1 MANFIY
7 AGVQAGKKIG
17 GEISAPDLKSA
28 STKLRQQ
35 KIIVTSIKK
44 GNGNTDNN
52 TKSDALADIPIS
64 DAPIIFDKGQIY
76 LNFGPW
82 ATVPPKELLQ
92 FTKKT
97 ATMIKAGLPIL
108 ESIMMIRD
116 QTVHIKMK
124 MTANKIVKD
133 LNSGVNLTEAFS
145 KHPKVFDNIYLN
157 MISAGEASGKLDEFL
172 LKLVELLEKNSKI
185 KAGIKSALFYPV
197 MLLTVA
203 TTITIFMLWKV
214 VPIFEKMYGAM
225 GVKLPGATLVIVDAS
240 RFIADGGNI
249 LKIFLTIFLIRFIYK
264 FLMKNLESF
273 RHLMH
278 KRFLKFPLFGDLIV
292 KATVSRM
299 CMIMANLT
307 RAGVSIVDTLKI
319 AKAVTTNLV
328 FIYALE
334 RISRQIVTG
343 QTLSE
348 LLIKEEHIFPPQL
361 AQLMAVGERTGNMEE
376 MFTAIANYYE
386 EEFDNVVAALSS
398 IIEPLMIV
406 LIGGIIGMLMIALY
420 MPIFSMGDAVG

>member
-1 MANFIY
+1 MANFLY
-7 AGVQAGKKIG
+7 VGVQAGKKIR
-17 GEISAPDLKSA
+17 GEISGSDFKNASA
-28 STKLRQQ
+28 KLREK

-44 GNGNTDNN
+44 DN
-52 TKSDALADIPIS
+52 KKLDKKESGALVDIPIS
-64 DAPIIFDKGQIY
+64 DSPIIFNNGQIY

-124 MTANKIVKD
+124 MTANAIVKD

-203 TTITIFMLWKV
+203 TTITVFMLWKV

-225 GVKLPGATLVIVDAS
+225 GVKLPAATLVIVNAS
-240 RFIADGGNI
+240 KFIADGSNI
-249 LKIFLTIFLIRFIYK
+249 LKILLTIFIIRFVYK
-264 FLMKNLESF
+264 FLNKNLESF

-319 AKAVTTNLV
+319 SKAVTTNLV

-348 LLIKEEHIFPPQL
+348 LLVKEEHIFPPQL

-376 MFTAIANYYE
+376 MFTAIARYYE

-420 MPIFSMGDAVG
+420 MPIFSMGNAVG

>member
-1 MANFIY
+1 MANFLY
-7 AGVQAGKKIG
+7 VGVQAGKKIR
-17 GEISAPDLKSA
+17 GEISGSDFKNASA
-28 STKLRQQ
+28 KLREK
-35 KIIVTSIKK
+35 KIIVTSINKA
-44 GNGNTDNN
+44 NE
-52 TKSDALADIPIS
+52 KSDSNKKSGALVDIPIS
-64 DAPIIFDKGQIY
+64 DSPIIFNNGQIY

-124 MTANKIVKD
+124 MTANTIVKD

-240 RFIADGGNI
+240 RFIADGSNI
-249 LKIFLTIFLIRFIYK
+249 LKILLTIFIIRFVYK
-264 FLMKNLESF
+264 FLIKNLESF

-292 KATVSRM
+292 KATISRM

-348 LLIKEEHIFPPQL
+348 LLVKEEHIFPPQL

-376 MFTAIANYYE
+376 MFTAIARYYE

>member
-420 MPIFSMGDAVG
+420 LPIFSMGNAIG

>member
-1 MANFIY
+1 MASFIY

-17 GEISAPDLKSA
+17 GEISASDLKAA
-28 STKLRQQ
+28 STKLRQK

-44 GNGNTDNN
+44 GNENTDSNK
-52 TKSDALADIPIS
+52 KSDALADIPIS
-64 DAPIIFDKGQIY
+64 DAPIIFNKGQIY

-116 QTVHIKMK
+116 QTVQIKMK

-319 AKAVTTNLV
+319 SKAVTTNLV

-420 MPIFSMGDAVG
+420 LPIFSMGNAIG

>member
-17 GEISAPDLKSA
+17 GEISASDLKSA

-116 QTVHIKMK
+116 QTVHIRMK

>member
-1 MANFIY
+1 MAIFLYN
-7 AGVQAGKKIG
+7 GVQSGKKIS
-17 GEISAPDLKSA
+17 GEISASDIKSA
-28 STKLRQQ
+28 SIKLREK
-35 KIIVTSIKK
+35 KIIVTSMKK
-44 GNGNTDNN
+44 DDK
-52 TKSDALADIPIS
+52 KSEGEKKPDTLIDIPIS
-64 DAPIIFDKGQIY
+64 NAPIIFSKGQIY

-82 ATVPPKELLQ
+82 ATVPPKEILQ

-116 QTVHIKMK
+116 QTDHMKMK
-124 MTANKIVKD
+124 MTTNTIVKD

-145 KHPKVFDNIYLN
+145 KHPKIFDNIYLN

-172 LKLVELLEKNSKI
+172 IKLVELLEKNSKI

-203 TTITIFMLWKV
+203 TTITFFMLWKV

-225 GVKLPGATLVIVDAS
+225 GVKLPGATLVIVNAS
-240 RFIADGGNI
+240 KFIADGSNI
-249 LKIFLTIFLIRFIYK
+249 LKILLTIFIIRFVYK
-264 FLMKNLESF
+264 FLNKNLESF

-292 KATVSRM
+292 KATISRM

-348 LLIKEEHIFPPQL
+348 LLVKEEHIFPPQL

-376 MFTAIANYYE
+376 MFTAIARYYE

-420 MPIFSMGDAVG
+420 MPIFSMGDAIG

>member
-1 MANFIY
+1 MSIFLY
-7 AGVQAGKKIG
+7 SGVQAGKKIG
-17 GEISAPDLKSA
+17 GEISASDIKDA
-28 STKLRQQ
+28 STNLREK
-35 KIIVTSIKK
+35 KIIVTSIR
-44 GNGNTDNN
+44 
-52 TKSDALADIPIS
+52 KSDKQVEEKKSSELIDIPIS
-64 DAPIIFDKGQIY
+64 NSPIIFNKGQIY

-82 ATVPPKELLQ
+82 ANVPPKEILQ

-116 QTVHIKMK
+116 QTDHMKMK
-124 MTANKIVKD
+124 MTTNTIVKD

-145 KHPKVFDNIYLN
+145 KHPKIFDNIYLN

-172 LKLVELLEKNSKI
+172 IKLVELLEKNSKI

-203 TTITIFMLWKV
+203 TTITFFMLWKV
-214 VPIFEKMYGAM
+214 VPIFERMYGAM
-225 GVKLPGATLVIVDAS
+225 GVKLPGATLVIVNAS
-240 RFIADGGNI
+240 KFIADGSNI
-249 LKIFLTIFLIRFIYK
+249 LKILLTIFIIRFVYK
-264 FLMKNLESF
+264 FLNKNLESF

-292 KATVSRM
+292 KATISRM

-307 RAGVSIVDTLKI
+307 RAGVSIVDTLRI

-348 LLIKEEHIFPPQL
+348 LLVKEEHIFPPQL

-376 MFTAIANYYE
+376 MFTAIARYYE

-420 MPIFSMGDAVG
+420 MPIFSMGDAIG

>member
-1 MANFIY
+1 M
-7 AGVQAGKKIG
+7 
-17 GEISAPDLKSA
+17 
-28 STKLRQQ
+28 
-35 KIIVTSIKK
+35 
-44 GNGNTDNN
+44 
-52 TKSDALADIPIS
+52 
-64 DAPIIFDKGQIY
+64 
-76 LNFGPW
+76 
-82 ATVPPKELLQ
+82 PPKEILQ

-116 QTVHIKMK
+116 QTDHMKMK
-124 MTANKIVKD
+124 MTTNTIVKD

-145 KHPKVFDNIYLN
+145 KHPKIFDNIYLN

-172 LKLVELLEKNSKI
+172 IKLVELLEKNSKI

-225 GVKLPGATLVIVDAS
+225 GVKLPGATLVIVNAS
-240 RFIADGGNI
+240 KFIADGSNI
-249 LKIFLTIFLIRFIYK
+249 LKILLTIFIIRFVYK
-264 FLMKNLESF
+264 FLNKNLESF

-292 KATVSRM
+292 KATISRM

-348 LLIKEEHIFPPQL
+348 LLVKEEHIFPPQL

-376 MFTAIANYYE
+376 MFTAIARYYE

-420 MPIFSMGDAVG
+420 MPIFSMGNAIG

>member
-1 MANFIY
+1 MASFIY

-17 GEISAPDLKSA
+17 GEISAPDLKAA
-28 STKLRQQ
+28 SIKLRLK

-44 GNGNTDNN
+44 GDGNTDSNK
-52 TKSDALADIPIS
+52 KSDALADIPIS

-420 MPIFSMGDAVG
+420 LPIFSMGNAIG

>member
-116 QTVHIKMK
+116 QTVQIKMK

-420 MPIFSMGDAVG
+420 LPIFSMGNAIG

>member
-1 MANFIY
+1 MASFIY

-17 GEISAPDLKSA
+17 GEISASDLKAA

-44 GNGNTDNN
+44 GNGNNDNN
-52 TKSDALADIPIS
+52 TKSDELADIPIS
-64 DAPIIFDKGQIY
+64 DAPIIFNKGQIY

-116 QTVHIKMK
+116 QTVQIKMK

-319 AKAVTTNLV
+319 SKAVTTNLV

-420 MPIFSMGDAVG
+420 MPIFSMGDAIG

>member
-17 GEISAPDLKSA
+17 GEISASDLKGA

-299 CMIMANLT
+299 CMVMANLT

-420 MPIFSMGDAVG
+420 LPIFSMGNAIG

>member
-1 MANFIY
+1 MASFIY

-17 GEISAPDLKSA
+17 GEISASDLKAA
-28 STKLRQQ
+28 STKLRQK

-44 GNGNTDNN
+44 GNENTDSNK
-52 TKSDALADIPIS
+52 KSDALADIPIS
-64 DAPIIFDKGQIY
+64 DAPIIFNKGQIY

-82 ATVPPKELLQ
+82 ATVPSKELLQ

-116 QTVHIKMK
+116 QTVQIKMK

-319 AKAVTTNLV
+319 SKAVTTNLV

-420 MPIFSMGDAVG
+420 MPIFSMGNAIG

>member
-7 AGVQAGKKIG
+7 TGVQAGKKIG
-17 GEISAPDLKSA
+17 GEISASDLKGA

-225 GVKLPGATLVIVDAS
+225 GVKLPGATLVIVNAS
-240 RFIADGGNI
+240 KFIADGSNI
-249 LKIFLTIFLIRFIYK
+249 LKILLTIFIIRFVYK
-264 FLMKNLESF
+264 FLNKNLESF

-292 KATVSRM
+292 KATISRM

-348 LLIKEEHIFPPQL
+348 LLVKEEHIFPPQL

-376 MFTAIANYYE
+376 MFTAIARYYE

-420 MPIFSMGDAVG
+420 MPIFSMGDAIG

>member
-1 MANFIY
+1 MANFLY
-7 AGVQAGKKIG
+7 AGVQAGKKIA
-17 GEISAPDLKSA
+17 GEISASDFKNA
-28 STKLRQQ
+28 SVKLREK

-44 GNGNTDNN
+44 GNEKADSNK
-52 TKSDALADIPIS
+52 KSDSLVDIPIS
-64 DAPIIFDKGQIY
+64 DAPIIFNKGQIY

-116 QTVHIKMK
+116 QTVQIKMK

-225 GVKLPGATLVIVDAS
+225 GVQLPGATLVIVNAS
-240 RFIADGGNI
+240 KFIADGGNI
-249 LKIFLTIFLIRFIYK
+249 LKILLTIFLIRFVYK
-264 FLMKNLESF
+264 FLNKNLESF

-319 AKAVTTNLV
+319 SKAVTTNLV

-334 RISRQIVTG
+334 RISRQIITG

-348 LLIKEEHIFPPQL
+348 LLTKEEHIFPPQL

-376 MFTAIANYYE
+376 MFTAIARYYE

-420 MPIFSMGDAVG
+420 MPIFSMGNAVG

>member
-1 MANFIY
+1 MASFIY

-17 GEISAPDLKSA
+17 GEISASDLKAA
-28 STKLRQQ
+28 STKLRQK

-44 GNGNTDNN
+44 GNENTDSNK
-52 TKSDALADIPIS
+52 KSDALADIPIS
-64 DAPIIFDKGQIY
+64 DAPIIFNKGQIY

-116 QTVHIKMK
+116 QTVQIKMK

-319 AKAVTTNLV
+319 SKAVTTNLV

-420 MPIFSMGDAVG
+420 MPIFSMGNAIG